1 MSKQHGAAEPTA
13 AVDVSSAAFAS
24 RFAALSRTTRRRSR
38 RSLRAVARSG
48 GGRWSRADLKAVEAG
63 SMPLDDDRVESLALL
78 YGLDVEA
85 VLPERTVP
93 RVSESE
99 VVIGGIA
106 VPYDASDPDSL
117 YVAYL
122 ELVRELRSEQREAIV
137 HIRRSDVETLAA
149 AVADSEEAVISRLG
163 ALMGVTRSQQ
173 RALVL
178 MLASGAVIITIAGGV
193 IALSPGTSEG
203 DPATPAHVPPAVAE
217 AFETAGSGA
226 IDDLEGFSFG
236 SDLPSPVVDTDVT
249 DDGLDDDAD
258 DTDRPSDRSAA
269 LTPQDTGDDTEDDTT
284 GDDTGDDGGDDTEDD
299 DTEDDTTDDDT
310 DTGDDGGDDT
320 EDDDAED
327 DTGDDDTEDDTTGD
341 DTTDDDAEDDTGDD
355 DTGDDTGDDT
365 TGDDTGGDDTGD
377 DTTGDDTGDDTT
389 GDDTGDDD
397 TGDDTDD
404 EGLAPPLTAH
414 IYGDSVTV
422 PNRQTGRVDVSF
434 QLLDDLDGPIQSTK
448 IAGAVVEAAWE
459 ADDGTSGTITCTTNG
474 NGGCNLRVSGLATE
488 VDQVSI
494 AIVAISKDGSTYDLA
509 DGTTSS
515 WIIDR

>member
-284 GDDTGDDGGDDTEDD
+284 GDDTGDDDTTGDDT
-299 DTEDDTTDDDT
+299 
-310 DTGDDGGDDT
+310 G
-320 EDDDAED
+320 
-327 DTGDDDTEDDTTGD
+327 DDTTGD
-341 DTTDDDAEDDTGDD
+341 DTEETTPETTRPATTPETTTPRTTTPKTTPETTTPKTTQPETTQPETTRHRRRH
-355 DTGDDTGDDT
+355 TGDDTGDDT

-377 DTTGDDTGDDTT
+377 DDTPEATTPETT
-389 GDDTGDDD
+389 QPET
-397 TGDDTDD
+397 TPETTTP
-404 EGLAPPLTAH
+404 ETTPT
-414 IYGDSVTV
+414 T
-422 PNRQTGRVDVSF
+422 RV
-434 QLLDDLDGPIQSTK
+434 
-448 IAGAVVEAAWE
+448 W
-459 ADDGTSGTITCTTNG
+459 
-474 NGGCNLRVSGLATE
+474 LR
-488 VDQVSI
+488 
-494 AIVAISKDGSTYDLA
+494 
-509 DGTTSS
+509 
-515 WIIDR
+515 R